1 MHTKKIYIPAILSL
15 LLFIACSEDDPVAPQ
30 EEHFDAI
37 GVVLTTSGIEIVSI
51 LRGETDD
58 TLYAQVGEV
67 SDHLE
72 VKFYN
77 EDEQTVDAPDDREK
91 TLSWEIGDT
100 EIVEVHQDDGHD
112 GEFEFHLK
120 GLKPGATT
128 LELFIMHAG
137 HADFRSGKIPVV
149 VQ

>member
-1 MHTKKIYIPAILSL
+1 MHTKKFYIPAILML
-15 LLFIACSEDDPVAPQ
+15 LLFTACSEDDPVTPQ
-30 EEHFDAI
+30 EEHFEAI
-37 GVVLTTSGIEIVSI
+37 GVVLTTSGIKMASI

-58 TLYAQVGEV
+58 TLYAQVDDI

-72 VKFYN
+72 VQFYN
-77 EDEQTVDAPDDREK
+77 EDEQIVEAPDDDDK
-91 TLSWEIGDT
+91 TLSWEIGDMD
-100 EIVEVHQDDGHD
+100 ILEVHQDDGHD

-120 GLKPGATT
+120 GLSPGTTT

-137 HADFRSGKIPVV
+137 HADFRSGKIPVM

>member
-1 MHTKKIYIPAILSL
+1 MHTGKFFIPAVLVL

-30 EEHFDAI
+30 EEHFEAI
-37 GVVLTTSGIEIVSI
+37 GVVLTTSGIEVASI

-58 TLYAQVGEV
+58 TLYAEVGEV

-72 VKFYN
+72 VQFYN
-77 EDEQTVDAPDDREK
+77 ENEQIVEAPDDDEQ
-91 TLSWEIGDT
+91 TLSWEIGNPD
-100 EIVEVHQDDGHD
+100 ILEVHQDDGHD
-112 GEFEFHLK
+112 GEFEFHLE
-120 GLKPGATT
+120 GLALGTTT

-137 HADFRSGKIPVV
+137 HADFRSGKFTVV

>member
-1 MHTKKIYIPAILSL
+1 MRYAMHALIIILPFI
-15 LLFIACSEDDPVAPQ
+15 LFTACDEDDPVTPQ
-30 EEHFDAI
+30 EEHFEAI
-37 GVVLTTSGIEIVSI
+37 GVVLTNSGMEVASI
-51 LRGETDD
+51 LRGETED
-58 TLYAQVGEV
+58 TLYAQVGAI

-77 EDEQTVDAPDDREK
+77 EDEQIVDAPDDGEK

-100 EIVEVHQDDGHD
+100 AVLEVHQDDGHD

-120 GLKPGATT
+120 GLAAGTTT
-128 LELFIMHAG
+128 LELFIMHEG
-137 HADFRSGKIPVV
+137 HADFRSGKFTVI

>member
-1 MHTKKIYIPAILSL
+1 MHTAKIFIPAVLVL
-15 LLFIACSEDDPVAPQ
+15 LLMTACSEDDPVAPK
-30 EEHFDAI
+30 EEHFEAI
-37 GVVLTTSGIEIVSI
+37 GVVLSTSGIEVASI

-58 TLYAQVGEV
+58 TLHAQVGQI

-72 VKFYN
+72 VRFYN
-77 EDEQTVDAPDDREK
+77 EDEQIVEAPEDDEQ
-91 TLSWEIGDT
+91 TLAWEIGDPD
-100 EIVEVHQDDGHD
+100 ILEVHQDDGHD

-120 GLKPGATT
+120 GLKSGTTT

-137 HADFRSGKIPVV
+137 HADFRSGKFTVV